1 MRIVNCEQRSPEW
14 YTARLGI
21 PTASA
26 MGKLI
31 TPAGKPRK
39 GATRDAYL
47 LALLAERLTRTPSHV
62 SESAAM
68 ARGRELEPFARRYY
82 EEHTGRIVKP
92 VGFASDDFGRYGC
105 SPDGVCFDN
114 SIGIEIKCPM
124 LPAFMAYAATGEV
137 PDDYYVQMQASMMIF
152 GFMAWDFVV
161 YTDVR
166 GLNPIIKRVDAD
178 IPFQEALMA
187 VIVAACDEVDA
198 KERMMRE
205 DGHGVPVNT
214 PIDLSAIERELTEQE
229 IADIDVSIHAP
240 RAGRDEVASGRA

>member
-1 MRIVNCEQRSPEW
+1 MRIINCEQRAPEW
-14 YTARLGI
+14 YAARLGI

-31 TPAGKPRK
+31 TPAGKARK

-47 LALLAERLTRTPSHV
+47 LSLLAERLTRTPAHI

-92 VGFASDDFGRYGC
+92 VGFATDDTGRYGC
-105 SPDGVCFDN
+105 SPDGVCFN
-114 SIGIEIKCPM
+114 EAIGIEIKCPM
-124 LPAFMAYAATGEV
+124 LPAFMAYAATGEI

-166 GLNPIIKRVDAD
+166 GLNPIIKRVEAD
-178 IPFQEALMA
+178 IPFQAALMD
-187 VIVAACDEVDA
+187 VLVAACDEVDA
-198 KERMMRE
+198 KERMMR
-205 DGHGVPVNT
+205 DAGHGVPVNT
-214 PIDLSAIERELTEQE
+214 PIDLSAIEEEWTVGEEQE
-229 IADIDVSIHAP
+229 IS
-240 RAGRDEVASGRA
+240 EVE

>member
-14 YTARLGI
+14 YAARLGM

-31 TPAGKPRK
+31 TPAGKARK

-47 LALLAERLTRTPSHV
+47 LSLLAERLTRTPSHV

-68 ARGRELEPFARRYY
+68 ARGRELEPFALRYY

-92 VGFASDDFGRYGC
+92 VGFATDDTGRYGC
-105 SPDGVCFDN
+105 SPDGVCFDD

-124 LPAFMAYAATGEV
+124 LPAFMAYAATGEI

-166 GLNPIIKRVDAD
+166 GLNPIIKRVEAD
-178 IPFQEALMA
+178 IPFQAALMA
-187 VIVAACDEVDA
+187 VLEAACNEVDA
-198 KERMMRE
+198 MYMMMR
-205 DGHGVPVNT
+205 DSGHGVPVDT
-214 PIDLSAIERELTEQE
+214 PLDLSAIYELDEQA
-229 IADIDVSIHAP
+229 IAE
-240 RAGRDEVASGRA
+240 RDEMQAGDL